1 MDFSEKARVLIQQQI
16 GEWDLAGRNYDGL
29 RKVKVKTF
37 DFGDYTIDIQFN
49 PERISS
55 SSAKVD
61 SRSVKARSCFLCEKN
76 LPPQQRNIII
86 EKNYKLLVNPFP
98 IFPEHLTIANVNHT
112 DQRIL
117 GNFET
122 MLELASHL
130 SKFVI
135 YYNGPKCG
143 ASAPDHLHFQA
154 GIKGF
159 IPIENDLA
167 NGICCREIRTIDR
180 VEISHWP
187 EYQRGI
193 ITLTG
198 SDKSDLIGCFN
209 RIYHHLQL
217 AGYAEPEP
225 MVNIIA
231 SFERKTWII
240 HIFPRTL
247 HRPRQYFETGENQ
260 ILISPASVDMGG
272 LLVIPREEDFL
283 KITSEDVIDIF
294 EQVCFDTQSV
304 LTLIN
309 KL

>member
-1 MDFSEKARVLIQQQI
+1 MDFSEKVRTLVHEQM
-16 GEWDLAGRNYDGL
+16 GEWDLVGKNYEGL

-37 DFGDYTIDIQFN
+37 DFGDYTVDIQFN
-49 PERISS
+49 PERIVSS
-55 SSAKVD
+55 VAKVD
-61 SRSVKARSCFLCEKN
+61 DESIKARTCFLCMEN
-76 LPPQQRNIII
+76 LPPVQRMILFENDFRI
-86 EKNYKLLVNPFP
+86 LVNPFP
-98 IFPEHLTIANVNHT
+98 IFPEHLTIACVNHT

-117 GNFET
+117 KNFGT
-122 MLELASHL
+122 MLDLAARL
-130 SKFVI
+130 NKFVI

-159 IPIENDLA
+159 IPIENDFASEL
-167 NGICCREIRTIDR
+167 CCREVRTVDR
-180 VEISHWP
+180 VKVSHWP

-198 SDKSDLIGCFN
+198 TGKTDLIDCFD
-209 RIYHHLQL
+209 RIYHQL
-217 AGYAEPEP
+217 LIAKYDETEP
-225 MVNIIA
+225 MLNIIA
-231 SFERKTWII
+231 TFERKTWTI

-247 HRPRQYFETGENQ
+247 HRPTQYFETGTKQ

-272 LLVIPREEDFL
+272 LLVLPREEDFL
-283 KITSEDVIDIF
+283 KITAEDVIDIF